1 MKHYEFMSYLD
12 IKADLRAG
20 ICKKVKGFYVY
31 PDKIVNYTDH
41 YGFRVVKGTYDYRR
55 GYVVTA
61 PKTLERYATAR
72 LKAEAFLTIEPCERF
87 FVDFKDGDSRNDHL
101 DNLKIRTIKK
111 KFCKICGKKMKYDA
125 QHDHCL
131 ACRMKD
137 NNLQKVS
144 ERELIRRKE
153 LFKDVDI
160 DAFDDKRKER
170 IKMYLEGWTFNAI
183 AEKFNISRQ
192 AVNQLIKNAISKD
205 RKVKALRRKIAKVEK
220 EIKYLNIRLEKYQSK
235 VNRCQEE
242 INAKQK
248 YYESLLENNKITVD

>member
-12 IKADLRAG
+12 IKADLKAG

-61 PKTLERYATAR
+61 PKTLVRYATAR

-87 FVDFKDGDSRNDHL
+87 FVDFKDGNSRNDHL
-101 DNLKIRTIKK
+101 DNLKVRTIKK

-137 NNLQKVS
+137 NNLQKTS
-144 ERELIRRKE
+144 ERELTRRKE

-170 IKMYLEGWTFNAI
+170 IKMYLEGWTLNAI
-183 AEKFNISRQ
+183 AEKFNITRQ
-192 AVNQLIKNAISKD
+192 AAQQSITNIVRSDRRLKQLQ
-205 RKVKALRRKIAKVEK
+205 RKIAKVTK
-220 EIKYLNIRLEKYQSK
+220 EIDRLNVRLEKYQQK
-235 VNRCQEE
+235 IKRCQEE
-242 INAKQK
+242 LDMKQA
-248 YYESLLENNKITVD
+248 YYNSLLEKTV

>member
-20 ICKKVKGFYVY
+20 TCKKVKGFYVY

-61 PKTLERYATAR
+61 PKTLVRYATAR

-87 FVDFKDGDSRNDHL
+87 FVDFKDGDPRNDHL

-125 QHDHCL
+125 QHDYCL
-131 ACRMKD
+131 VCRMKN

-144 ERELIRRKE
+144 EKE
-153 LFKDVDI
+153 LTKRKDLLKNTDI
-160 DAFDDKRKER
+160 SSLNSNQKER
-170 IKMYLEGWTFNAI
+170 IKLYLDGWTFESI
-183 AEKFNISRQ
+183 ARKFNITRQ
-192 AVNQLIKNAISKD
+192 AAQQSITNIVRSDRRLKQLQ
-205 RKVKALRRKIAKVEK
+205 RKIAKVTK
-220 EIKYLNIRLEKYQSK
+220 EIDRLNVRLEKYQQK
-235 VNRCQEE
+235 IKRCQEE
-242 INAKQK
+242 LDMKQA
-248 YYESLLENNKITVD
+248 YYNSLLEKTI

>member
-12 IKADLRAG
+12 IKADLKAG

-41 YGFRVVKGTYDYRR
+41 YGFRVVKGTYDARR

-61 PKTLERYATAR
+61 PKTLVRYTTAR

-101 DNLKIRTIKK
+101 DNLIVRTIKK

-137 NNLQKVS
+137 SNLQKTS
-144 ERELIRRKE
+144 DKELARRKE
-153 LFKDVDI
+153 LFKDIDI
-160 DAFDDKRKER
+160 NTFDDKRKKR
-170 IKMYLEGWTFNAI
+170 IKMYLEGWTLNAI

-192 AVNQLIKNAISKD
+192 AINQLIKNVTSED
-205 RKVKALRRKIAKVEK
+205 RKLKVLQRKITKVEK
-220 EIKYLNIRLEKYQSK
+220 EIRYLNAQLEKYQSK

-242 INAKQK
+242 INVKQK
-248 YYESLLENNKITVD
+248 YYESLIQEK